1 MNKRAMAL
9 PNKNEIELPGN
20 MNPVLAL
27 LCFLPIMTI
36 IMIVLA
42 LAVEETSIPLMV
54 LLVLVGGCCAML
66 SWTALQVLLGGKLT
80 FDESGLTVHRLL
92 SETVY
97 PWGSIEGCKV
107 MLATGTFGDDALVE
121 LDERAGVGLFLRGS
135 DRRRDHDLDADVVL
149 CAGTRSHLQ
158 PLMQI
163 ANKVQAAIK
172 RSEAP
177 VRRAPARAPQTG
189 QRQQFRQRRPA
200 GTKPAAAKADPVAA
214 FRNRAA
220 SK

>member
-1 MNKRAMAL
+1 MNKRAMPL

-27 LCFLPIMTI
+27 LGFLPVMII
-36 IMIVLA
+36 IMIALA
-42 LAVEETSIPLMV
+42 LAVENTPIPLMI
-54 LLVLVGGCCAML
+54 LLVLVCGCCVML

-80 FDESGLTVHRLL
+80 LGEDSLTVHRFL
-92 SETVY
+92 SETSY
-97 PWGSIEGCKV
+97 PWGAIEGCKV
-107 MLATGTFGDDALVE
+107 MPATGTFGDDALVE
-121 LDERAGVGLFLRGS
+121 LDERAGVGLFLRGL

-149 CAGTRSHLQ
+149 CAGSRSHLQ

-163 ANKVQAAIK
+163 ANKVQAGIK
-172 RSEAP
+172 RAEAP
-177 VRRAPARAPQTG
+177 VRRPPARAPQSG

-200 GTKPAAAKADPVAA
+200 ARKPAAAQADPVAA